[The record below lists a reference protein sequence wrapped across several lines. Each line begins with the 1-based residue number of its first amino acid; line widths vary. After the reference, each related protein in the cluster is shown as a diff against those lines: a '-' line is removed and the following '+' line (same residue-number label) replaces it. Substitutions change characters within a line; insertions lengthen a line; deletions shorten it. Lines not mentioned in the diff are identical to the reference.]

1 MAGWPPRRRM
11 RMDRRTYLA
20 TLGTGV
26 LAGLAGCIG
35 GDGGISSEQL
45 SSADGTADGW
55 GQHTKLAA
63 SDDSVNQFGRSVALA
78 GDGRTALVTAD
89 HHEAGDEFKP
99 GPAFVLERTEG
110 DWGLLAELTPDGGEW
125 DGNFGGPGDSVA
137 LSDDA
142 STALVDAE
150 RADDPNGPEA
160 GAAYLFERADGEWA
174 QARLVA
180 DDGRRKDFFGGSA
193 ALDGDGSTALVGAK
207 RDEDPNR
214 ESAGSVYVF
223 EPTDGGWRQR
233 AKLTPGLGSIVA
245 RFGWSVDL
253 AGDTVLVGAP
263 GDTDPDERAAGSAS
277 VFGRD
282 GDGWHRRATLAA
294 DDGDAGDFF
303 GGAVALEADTA
314 LVGAMEDDDPNGDG
328 AGPPTCSSG
337 PMARGASR
345 PSWCPMT
352 ATGSTSSAPRWRC
365 RATPPSSEPAST
377 RIPTGR
383 WRGQRTCSSGPAG
396 RGANRPNSCRRT
408 AGRTT
413 SSGGR
418 WRWRPGQRGRA
429 IG

>member
-1 MAGWPPRRRM
+1 
-11 RMDRRTYLA
+11 MDRRTYLA
-20 TLGTGV
+20 TLGTGA

-35 GDGGISSEQL
+35 DDGGISSEQL

-125 DGNFGGPGDSVA
+125 DGNFGGPGDSAA

-142 STALVDAE
+142 STALVGAE

-160 GAAYLFERADGEWA
+160 GAAYLFERSDGEWA

-180 DDGRRKDFFGGSA
+180 DDGSRKDFFGGSV

-233 AKLTPGLGSIVA
+233 AKLTPGPDSTAA

-277 VFGRD
+277 VFRRD
-282 GDGWHRRATLAA
+282 GDGWRRRATLAA

-314 LVGAMEDDDPNGDG
+314 LVGAMEDDDPNGDRGGSAYVFERTDGSWSQQAKLVPDDGDRIDLFG
-328 AGPPTCSSG
+328 AAVALSG
-337 PMARGASR
+337 DTALVGARVDEDPNGEVAGSAYVFERSGGAWSQQAKLVPADGGSHDVFGR
-345 PSWCPMT
+345 SVALAAGT
-352 ATGSTSSAPRWRC
+352 ALIGST
-365 RATPPSSEPAST
+365 RA
-377 RIPTGR
+377 
-383 WRGQRTCSSGPAG
+383 
-396 RGANRPNSCRRT
+396 GAYVF
-408 AGRTT
+408 
-413 SSGGR
+413 
-418 WRWRPGQRGRA
+418 
-429 IG
+429 